1 MGDSLEKSTMS
12 VYIDEFINSVGGV
25 QEDIYILGKYSL
37 KYQRESVMLY
47 TAYFQ
52 TAQKKKRQVNIHIQ
66 GMW

>member
-37 KYQRESVMLY
+37 KYQR
-47 TAYFQ
+47 
-52 TAQKKKRQVNIHIQ
+52 
-66 GMW
+66 